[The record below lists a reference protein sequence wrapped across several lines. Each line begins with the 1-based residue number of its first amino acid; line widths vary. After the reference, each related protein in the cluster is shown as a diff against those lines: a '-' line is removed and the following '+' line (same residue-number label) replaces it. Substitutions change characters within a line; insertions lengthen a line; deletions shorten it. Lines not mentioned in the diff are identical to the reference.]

1 MLAYDIGNIT
11 KEAPPAPVFPL
22 PPVAG
27 RGIGGGAEKAA
38 SALKGKLLTWRQRGW
53 LWLRLMVRLLL
64 ALLAAGLI
72 VWVGRPLLSL
82 LAPFVAALVTAA
94 ILNPLV
100 RRLQRRLCWSRRAL
114 TMVLLAV
121 LFGLL
126 GAGLGFLGYIAG
138 QEIVALAQNW
148 NGLLGS
154 LQSMMDQLQA
164 LSDRLWALVPEQ
176 LSDPVQGAMS
186 ALLDWLNQTTPA
198 LVQHLA
204 DYTTDKAMGVPSF
217 CVALV
222 VYVMAA
228 YFLTADY
235 PYLRAK
241 AARSMDQGLLA
252 FLGEVKTVALGAFG
266 GYLKAELLLS
276 VGVFF
281 ILLGGFVLTRQP
293 YGLLLA
299 LGLAVLDFIPIVGAG
314 TVMVPWA
321 VVELVTRN
329 FSSAISLMVI
339 WGVIAL
345 FRRAMEPKF
354 VGDQTGLSPVL
365 SLLSVYVGM
374 KLGGVLGMILGPVL
388 TLVVLNLAGM
398 GLFRGLRSDL
408 AAAAWDVAA
417 ILSRRPEDP

>member
-1 MLAYDIGNIT
+1 MLAYDIGHIT
-11 KEAPPAPVFPL
+11 KEAPRLLCFL
-22 PPVAG
+22 PPPV
-27 RGIGGGAEKAA
+27 RGGTSGVGAEKAA
-38 SALKGKLLTWRQRGW
+38 SALNGKLLTWRQRGW

-64 ALLAAGLI
+64 
-72 VWVGRPLLSL
+72 SL
-82 LAPFVAALVTAA
+82 LAPFVAALITAA
-94 ILNPLV
+94 ILNPIV

-114 TMVLLAV
+114 TMVLLVV

-138 QEIVALAQNW
+138 QEIVALAQNRD
-148 NGLLGS
+148 GLLES
-154 LQSMMDQLQA
+154 LQRMMDQLQA

-176 LSDPVQGAMS
+176 LSDPMQEAMTG
-186 ALLDWLNQTTPA
+186 LLNWLNQTTPA
-198 LVQHLA
+198 LVQRLA
-204 DYTTDKAMGVPSF
+204 DYTTNKAMGVPSF

-235 PYLRAK
+235 PYLRAR
-241 AARSMDQGLLA
+241 AARGMDQGLLA
-252 FLGEVKTVALGAFG
+252 FLGEVRTVALGAFG

-321 VVELVTRN
+321 VVELITRN

-388 TLVVLNLAGM
+388 TLVLLNLAGM
-398 GLFRGLRSDL
+398 GMFRGLRSDL

>member
-1 MLAYDIGNIT
+1 
-11 KEAPPAPVFPL
+11 
-22 PPVAG
+22 
-27 RGIGGGAEKAA
+27 
-38 SALKGKLLTWRQRGW
+38 
-53 LWLRLMVRLLL
+53 MVRLLL

-100 RRLQRRLCWSRRAL
+100 RHLQRRLCWSRRAL

-138 QEIVALAQNW
+138 QEIVALAQNRD
-148 NGLLGS
+148 GLLES
-154 LQSMMDQLQA
+154 LQRMMDQLQA
-164 LSDRLWALVPEQ
+164 LSDRLWTLVPEQ
-176 LSDPVQGAMS
+176 LSDPMQGAMTG
-186 ALLDWLNQTTPA
+186 LLNWLNQTTPA
-198 LVQHLA
+198 LVQRLA
-204 DYTTDKAMGVPSF
+204 DYTTNKAMGVPSF

-235 PYLRAK
+235 PYLRAR
-241 AARSMDQGLLA
+241 AARGMDQGLLA
-252 FLGEVKTVALGAFG
+252 FLGEVRTVALGAFG

-321 VVELVTRN
+321 VVELITRN

-388 TLVVLNLAGM
+388 TLVLLNLAGM
-398 GLFRGLRSDL
+398 GLFRGLRADL
-408 AAAAWDVAA
+408 SAAAWDVAA
-417 ILSRRPEDP
+417 ILSHRPEDA

>member
-1 MLAYDIGNIT
+1 M
-11 KEAPPAPVFPL
+11 
-22 PPVAG
+22 
-27 RGIGGGAEKAA
+27 
-38 SALKGKLLTWRQRGW
+38 
-53 LWLRLMVRLLL
+53 
-64 ALLAAGLI
+64 
-72 VWVGRPLLSL
+72 
-82 LAPFVAALVTAA
+82 
-94 ILNPLV
+94 
-100 RRLQRRLCWSRRAL
+100 
-114 TMVLLAV
+114 
-121 LFGLL
+121 
-126 GAGLGFLGYIAG
+126 
-138 QEIVALAQNW
+138 ALAQNRD
-148 NGLLGS
+148 GLLES
-154 LQSMMDQLQA
+154 LQRMMDQLQS

-176 LSDPVQGAMS
+176 LSDPMQEAMTG
-186 ALLDWLNQTTPA
+186 LLNWLNQTTPA
-198 LVQHLA
+198 LVQRLA
-204 DYTTDKAMGVPSF
+204 DYTTNKAMGVPSF

-235 PYLRAK
+235 PYLRAR
-241 AARSMDQGLLA
+241 AARGMDQGLLA
-252 FLGEVKTVALGAFG
+252 FLGEVRTVALGAFG

-321 VVELVTRN
+321 VVELITRN

-388 TLVVLNLAGM
+388 TLVLLNLAGM
-398 GLFRGLRSDL
+398 GMFRGLRSDL

>member
-22 PPVAG
+22 PPGAG

-82 LAPFVAALVTAA
+82 LAPFVAALITAA

-138 QEIVALAQNW
+138 QEIVALAQNRD
-148 NGLLGS
+148 GLLES
-154 LQSMMDQLQA
+154 LQRMMDQLQA
-164 LSDRLWALVPEQ
+164 LSDRLWTLVPEQ
-176 LSDPVQGAMS
+176 LSDPMQGAMTG
-186 ALLDWLNQTTPA
+186 LLNWLNQTTPA
-198 LVQHLA
+198 LVQRLA
-204 DYTTDKAMGVPSF
+204 DYTTNKAMGVPSF

-235 PYLRAK
+235 PYLRAR
-241 AARSMDQGLLA
+241 AARGMDQ
-252 FLGEVKTVALGAFG
+252 ALGAFG

-321 VVELVTRN
+321 VVELITRN

-339 WGVIAL
+339 WGIIAL

-388 TLVVLNLAGM
+388 TLVLLNLASM
-398 GLFRGLRSDL
+398 GLFRGLRADL
-408 AAAAWDVAA
+408 SAAAWDVAA
-417 ILSRRPEDP
+417 ILSHRPEDA

>member
-11 KEAPPAPVFPL
+11 KEASPAPVFPL
-22 PPVAG
+22 PPGAG

-186 ALLDWLNQTTPA
+186 GLLDWLNQTTPA

-314 TVMVPWA
+314 TV
-321 VVELVTRN
+321 VELVTRN

-388 TLVVLNLAGM
+388 TLVLLNLASM
-398 GLFRGLRSDL
+398 GLFRGLREDL
-408 AAAAWDVAA
+408 SAAAWDVAA
-417 ILSRRPEDP
+417 ILSHRPDDA

>member
-22 PPVAG
+22 PPGAG

-186 ALLDWLNQTTPA
+186 GLLDWLNQTTPA

-388 TLVVLNLAGM
+388 TLVLLNLASM
-398 GLFRGLRSDL
+398 GLFRGLRDDL
-408 AAAAWDVAA
+408 SPAAWDGAA
-417 ILSRRPEDP
+417 ILTHSQDDA

>member
-1 MLAYDIGNIT
+1 M
-11 KEAPPAPVFPL
+11 
-22 PPVAG
+22 
-27 RGIGGGAEKAA
+27 
-38 SALKGKLLTWRQRGW
+38 KGKLLTWRQRGW

-82 LAPFVAALVTAA
+82 LAPFVAALITAA

-241 AARSMDQGLLA
+241 AARGMDQGLSWR
-252 FLGEVKTVALGAFG
+252 GENRGPGGLRRLFKGGA
-266 GYLKAELLLS
+266 A
-276 VGVFF
+276 
-281 ILLGGFVLTRQP
+281 
-293 YGLLLA
+293 
-299 LGLAVLDFIPIVGAG
+299 AV
-314 TVMVPWA
+314 
-321 VVELVTRN
+321 R
-329 FSSAISLMVI
+329 
-339 WGVIAL
+339 
-345 FRRAMEPKF
+345 
-354 VGDQTGLSPVL
+354 
-365 SLLSVYVGM
+365 
-374 KLGGVLGMILGPVL
+374 GGVLHPAGGLCPHPAALRPASGIRPGGAGLYPHRGGGDGDGPLG
-388 TLVVLNLAGM
+388 G
-398 GLFRGLRSDL
+398 G
-408 AAAAWDVAA
+408 
-417 ILSRRPEDP
+417 

>member
-1 MLAYDIGNIT
+1 MDQASSVVLH
-11 KEAPPAPVFPL
+11 
-22 PPVAG
+22 
-27 RGIGGGAEKAA
+27 GGV
-38 SALKGKLLTWRQRGW
+38 LY
-53 LWLRLMVRLLL
+53 
-64 ALLAAGLI
+64 
-72 VWVGRPLLSL
+72 
-82 LAPFVAALVTAA
+82 F
-94 ILNPLV
+94 
-100 RRLQRRLCWSRRAL
+100 LCWL
-114 TMVLLAV
+114 IFF

-138 QEIVALAQNW
+138 QEIVALAQARL
-148 NGLLGS
+148 GLIPD
-154 LQSMMDQLQA
+154 LQSMVDGLRF

-176 LSDPVQGAMS
+176 LSDPMQEAMTG
-186 ALLDWLNQTTPA
+186 LLNWLNQTTPA
-198 LVQHLA
+198 LVQRLA
-204 DYTTDKAMGVPSF
+204 DYTTNKAMGVPSF

-235 PYLRAK
+235 PYLRA
-241 AARSMDQGLLA
+241 ARGMDQGLLA
-252 FLGEVKTVALGAFG
+252 YLGEDRPVALGAFG

-321 VVELVTRN
+321 VVELITRN

-398 GLFRGLRSDL
+398 GLFRGLRADL
-408 AAAAWDVAA
+408 SAAAWDVAA
-417 ILSRRPEDP
+417 ILSHRPEDA

>member
-1 MLAYDIGNIT
+1 
-11 KEAPPAPVFPL
+11 
-22 PPVAG
+22 
-27 RGIGGGAEKAA
+27 
-38 SALKGKLLTWRQRGW
+38 
-53 LWLRLMVRLLL
+53 
-64 ALLAAGLI
+64 
-72 VWVGRPLLSL
+72 
-82 LAPFVAALVTAA
+82 
-94 ILNPLV
+94 
-100 RRLQRRLCWSRRAL
+100 
-114 TMVLLAV
+114 MVLLVV

-138 QEIVALAQNW
+138 QEIVALAQNRD
-148 NGLLGS
+148 GLLES
-154 LQSMMDQLQA
+154 LQRMMDQLQA
-164 LSDRLWALVPEQ
+164 LSDRLWTLVPEQ
-176 LSDPVQGAMS
+176 LSDPMQGAMTG
-186 ALLDWLNQTTPA
+186 LLKR
-198 LVQHLA
+198 LA
-204 DYTTDKAMGVPSF
+204 DYTTNKAMGVPSF

-235 PYLRAK
+235 PYLRAR
-241 AARSMDQGLLA
+241 AARGMDQGLLA
-252 FLGEVKTVALGAFG
+252 FLGEVRTVALGAFG

-388 TLVVLNLAGM
+388 TLVVLNPAGM
-398 GLFRGLRSDL
+398 GLFRGLRADL
-408 AAAAWDVAA
+408 SAAAWDVAA
-417 ILSRRPEDP
+417 ILSHRPEDA

>member
-1 MLAYDIGNIT
+1 MTRSENILGTMPMGRLIFTMSGPIMLSMLMQAVYNLVDSIYVARLGDNAFLALSYAYPIQTLLIAFCVGT
-11 KEAPPAPVFPL
+11 G
-22 PPVAG
+22 VAFSATLSQ
-27 RGIGGGAEKAA
+27 RLGARQMDQA
-38 SALKGKLLTWRQRGW
+38 SAVVLHGGSFYFGCWLL
-53 LWLRLMVRLLL
+53 
-64 ALLAAGLI
+64 
-72 VWVGRPLLSL
+72 
-82 LAPFVAALVTAA
+82 FF
-94 ILNPLV
+94 
-100 RRLQRRLCWSRRAL
+100 
-114 TMVLLAV
+114 

-198 LVQHLA
+198 LVQRLA
-204 DYTTDKAMGVPSF
+204 DYTTNKAMGVPSF

-235 PYLRAK
+235 PYLRAR
-241 AARSMDQGLLA
+241 AARGMDQGLLA
-252 FLGEVKTVALGAFG
+252 FLGEVRTVALGAFG

-398 GLFRGLRSDL
+398 GLFRGLRADL
-408 AAAAWDVAA
+408 SAAAWDVAA
-417 ILSRRPEDP
+417 ILSHRPEDA

>member
-1 MLAYDIGNIT
+1 ML
-11 KEAPPAPVFPL
+11 
-22 PPVAG
+22 
-27 RGIGGGAEKAA
+27 
-38 SALKGKLLTWRQRGW
+38 
-53 LWLRLMVRLLL
+53 
-64 ALLAAGLI
+64 
-72 VWVGRPLLSL
+72 
-82 LAPFVAALVTAA
+82 LV
-94 ILNPLV
+94 
-100 RRLQRRLCWSRRAL
+100 
-114 TMVLLAV
+114 V

-138 QEIVALAQNW
+138 QEIVALAQNRD
-148 NGLLGS
+148 GLLES
-154 LQSMMDQLQA
+154 LQRMMDQLQS

-176 LSDPVQGAMS
+176 LSDPMQEAMTG
-186 ALLDWLNQTTPA
+186 LLNWLNQTTPA
-198 LVQHLA
+198 LVQRLA
-204 DYTTDKAMGVPSF
+204 DYTTNKAMGVPSF

-235 PYLRAK
+235 PYLRAR
-241 AARSMDQGLLA
+241 AARGMDQGLLA
-252 FLGEVKTVALGAFG
+252 FLGEVRTVALGAFG

-321 VVELVTRN
+321 VVELITRN

-339 WGVIAL
+339 WGIIAL

-388 TLVVLNLAGM
+388 TLVLLNLAGM
-398 GLFRGLRSDL
+398 GMFRGLRSDL

-417 ILSRRPEDP
+417 ILSRRPDDP

>member
-1 MLAYDIGNIT
+1 
-11 KEAPPAPVFPL
+11 
-22 PPVAG
+22 
-27 RGIGGGAEKAA
+27 
-38 SALKGKLLTWRQRGW
+38 
-53 LWLRLMVRLLL
+53 
-64 ALLAAGLI
+64 
-72 VWVGRPLLSL
+72 
-82 LAPFVAALVTAA
+82 
-94 ILNPLV
+94 
-100 RRLQRRLCWSRRAL
+100 
-114 TMVLLAV
+114 MVLLVV

-138 QEIVALAQNW
+138 QEIVALAQNRD
-148 NGLLGS
+148 GLLES
-154 LQSMMDQLQA
+154 LQRMMDQLQS

-176 LSDPVQGAMS
+176 LSDPMQEAMTG
-186 ALLDWLNQTTPA
+186 LLNWLNQTTPA
-198 LVQHLA
+198 LVQRLA
-204 DYTTDKAMGVPSF
+204 DYTTNKAMGVPSF

-235 PYLRAK
+235 PYLRAR
-241 AARSMDQGLLA
+241 AARGMDQGLLA
-252 FLGEVKTVALGAFG
+252 FLGEVRTVALGAFG

-321 VVELVTRN
+321 VVELITRN

-339 WGVIAL
+339 WGIIAL

-388 TLVVLNLAGM
+388 TLVLLNLAGM
-398 GLFRGLRSDL
+398 GMFRGLRSDL

>member
-1 MLAYDIGNIT
+1 
-11 KEAPPAPVFPL
+11 
-22 PPVAG
+22 
-27 RGIGGGAEKAA
+27 
-38 SALKGKLLTWRQRGW
+38 
-53 LWLRLMVRLLL
+53 MVRLLL
-64 ALLAAGLI
+64 ALLAAGLVI
-72 VWVGRPLLSL
+72 WVGRPMLSL
-82 LAPFVAALVTAA
+82 LAPFG
-94 ILNPLV
+94 
-100 RRLQRRLCWSRRAL
+100 RAL
-114 TMVLLAV
+114 TMVLLVV

-138 QEIVALAQNW
+138 QEIVALAQNRD
-148 NGLLGS
+148 GLLES
-154 LQSMMDQLQA
+154 LQRMMDQLQS

-176 LSDPVQGAMS
+176 LSDPMQEAMTG
-186 ALLDWLNQTTPA
+186 LLNWLNQTTPA
-198 LVQHLA
+198 LVQRLA
-204 DYTTDKAMGVPSF
+204 DYTTNKAMGVPSF

-235 PYLRAK
+235 PYLRAR
-241 AARSMDQGLLA
+241 AARGMDQGLLA
-252 FLGEVKTVALGAFG
+252 FLGEVRTVALGAFG

-321 VVELVTRN
+321 VVELITRN

-339 WGVIAL
+339 WGIIAL

-388 TLVVLNLAGM
+388 TLVLLNLAGM
-398 GLFRGLRSDL
+398 GMFRGLRSDL